1 MLMAYPASHPKC
13 QSSESATSTASVTL
27 SCLHYQPA
35 TCLLLRLLLTLVY
48 WLEVLHHRMW
58 DVTSWVL
65 LKGPYDIS
73 KKYKQIKFLQSD
85 FCPVRKEAGAGERHI
100 SSFFFLFPL
109 DTLESPFGPHLTI
122 IVACV
127 DAKSLQLCPTLCN
140 PMDCS
145 PPGSSVQGVLQARI
159 LEWVAMLSS
168 RGSFQ
173 PMDRICISYV
183 SCIGRQVL
191 YL

>member
-1 MLMAYPASHPKC
+1 
-13 QSSESATSTASVTL
+13 
-27 SCLHYQPA
+27 
-35 TCLLLRLLLTLVY
+35 
-48 WLEVLHHRMW
+48 MW

-109 DTLESPFGPHLTI
+109 DTLESPLGPHLTI
-122 IVACV
+122 IVACE